1 MEIEKIINLGGKD
14 YKYKINFTLSY
25 NLLKYKNRVQT
36 GFDITKAN
44 KKVVE
49 EIVAI
54 KNKIAQ
60 EKLDEEAAEKLLAN
74 ASKETQEFVIN
85 NVDDLPSKFTD
96 EDIKFI
102 VSQFT
107 GITEESKI
115 YEILDYEV
123 INNGY
128 EKLIN
133 KLVNEIAQV
142 FTNAK
147 AN

>member
-54 KNKIAQ
+54 QNKIVK

>member
-44 KKVVE
+44 KKVAE

-54 KNKIAQ
+54 QNKIVK
-60 EKLDEEAAEKLLAN
+60 EKLDEKAAEKLLAN

-107 GITEESKI
+107 GITDENKI

-123 INNGY
+123 ENGGY
-128 EKLIN
+128 DKLIT
-133 KLVNEIAQV
+133 KLVNAIAEV
-142 FTNAK
+142 FSNAK

>member
-44 KKVVE
+44 KKVAE

-54 KNKIAQ
+54 QNKIVK

>member
-54 KNKIAQ
+54 KNKIAK
-60 EKLDEEAAEKLLAN
+60 EKLDKEAAEKLLAN

-85 NVDDLPSKFTD
+85 NVEDLPSKFTD

>member
-54 KNKIAQ
+54 KNKIAK
-60 EKLDEEAAEKLLAN
+60 EKLDKEAAEKLFAN

-85 NVDDLPSKFTD
+85 NVEDLPSKFTD

-128 EKLIN
+128 EELIN

-142 FTNAK
+142 FMNAK

>member
-44 KKVVE
+44 KKIIE

-54 KNKIAQ
+54 KNKIAK
-60 EKLDEEAAEKLLAN
+60 EKLDKEAAEKLFAN

>member
-44 KKVVE
+44 KKVIE

-54 KNKIAQ
+54 RNKIVK
-60 EKLDEEAAEKLLAN
+60 EKLDKEAAEKLLAN

-128 EKLIN
+128 EELIN

>member
-54 KNKIAQ
+54 QNKIVK
-60 EKLDEEAAEKLLAN
+60 EKLDEKAAEKLLAN

>member
-36 GFDITKAN
+36 GFDITNAN
-44 KKVVE
+44 KKVIE

-54 KNKIAQ
+54 RNKIVK
-60 EKLDEEAAEKLLAN
+60 EKLDEKAAEKLFAN

-133 KLVNEIAQV
+133 KLVNEIAEV
-142 FTNAK
+142 FLNAK

>member
-44 KKVVE
+44 KKIVE

-54 KNKIAQ
+54 KNKIAK

>member
-54 KNKIAQ
+54 RNKIVK

-74 ASKETQEFVIN
+74 ASKETQEFMIN

>member
-49 EIVAI
+49 DIVAI
-54 KNKIAQ
+54 QNKIVK
-60 EKLDEEAAEKLLAN
+60 EKLDEVAAEKLLAN

-96 EDIKFI
+96 EDLKFI

-107 GITEESKI
+107 VITEESKI

>member
-54 KNKIAQ
+54 KNKIAK

>member
-36 GFDITKAN
+36 GFDVTKAN

-54 KNKIAQ
+54 RNKIVK

>member
-44 KKVVE
+44 KKVIE
-49 EIVAI
+49 EIVAMR
-54 KNKIAQ
+54 NKIAK
-60 EKLDEEAAEKLLAN
+60 EKLDKEAAEKLFAN

-142 FTNAK
+142 FMNAK

>member
-14 YKYKINFTLSY
+14 YKYKINYTLDY

-44 KKVVE
+44 KKVIE

-54 KNKIAQ
+54 QNKIVK
-60 EKLDEEAAEKLLAN
+60 EKLDEEAAEKLFAN

>member
-54 KNKIAQ
+54 RNKIVK
-60 EKLDEEAAEKLLAN
+60 EKLDGEAAEKLLAN

>member
-44 KKVVE
+44 KKVIE

-54 KNKIAQ
+54 RSKIVK
-60 EKLDEEAAEKLLAN
+60 EKLDKEAAEKLFAN

-85 NVDDLPSKFTD
+85 KVDDLPSKFTD

-128 EKLIN
+128 EELIN

>member
-36 GFDITKAN
+36 GCDITKAN
-44 KKVVE
+44 KKVIE

-54 KNKIAQ
+54 RNKIRK
-60 EKLDEEAAEKLLAN
+60 EKLDKEAAEKLFAN

-128 EKLIN
+128 EELIN

>member
-1 MEIEKIINLGGKD
+1 M
-14 YKYKINFTLSY
+14 
-25 NLLKYKNRVQT
+25 LKYKNRVQT

-54 KNKIAQ
+54 KNKIAK
-60 EKLDEEAAEKLLAN
+60 EKLDKEAAEKLFAN

>member
-54 KNKIAQ
+54 QNKIVK

-74 ASKETQEFVIN
+74 ASKETQDFVIN

>member
-54 KNKIAQ
+54 QNKIVK

-142 FTNAK
+142 FMNAK

>member
-54 KNKIAQ
+54 KSKIAK

>member
-54 KNKIAQ
+54 KNKIAK
-60 EKLDEEAAEKLLAN
+60 EKLDKEAAEKLLAN
-74 ASKETQEFVIN
+74 ASKETQEFLIN

-128 EKLIN
+128 EELIN

>member
-44 KKVVE
+44 KKVIE

-54 KNKIAQ
+54 RNKIVK
-60 EKLDEEAAEKLLAN
+60 EKLDKEAAENLLAN
-74 ASKETQEFVIN
+74 ASKETQDFVIN
-85 NVDDLPSKFTD
+85 NVEDLPSKFTD

-128 EKLIN
+128 EELIN

>member
-54 KNKIAQ
+54 QNKIVK
-60 EKLDEEAAEKLLAN
+60 EKLDEEAAEKLFAN

-85 NVDDLPSKFTD
+85 NVEDLPSKFTD

-128 EKLIN
+128 EELIN

>member
-44 KKVVE
+44 KKVIE

-54 KNKIAQ
+54 RNKIAK
-60 EKLDEEAAEKLLAN
+60 EKLDKEAAEKLLAN

-85 NVDDLPSKFTD
+85 NVEDLPSKFTD

-142 FTNAK
+142 FMNAK

>member
-44 KKVVE
+44 KKVIE

-54 KNKIAQ
+54 RSKIVK
-60 EKLDEEAAEKLLAN
+60 EKLDKEAAENLLAN
-74 ASKETQEFVIN
+74 ASKETQDFVIN
-85 NVDDLPSKFTD
+85 NVEDLPSKFTD

-128 EKLIN
+128 EELIN

>member
-54 KNKIAQ
+54 RNKIVK
-60 EKLDEEAAEKLLAN
+60 EKLDEKAAEKLLAN

>member
-36 GFDITKAN
+36 GFDVTKAN
-44 KKVVE
+44 KKVIE

-54 KNKIAQ
+54 RSKIAK
-60 EKLDEEAAEKLLAN
+60 EKLDKEAAEKLFAN

-85 NVDDLPSKFTD
+85 NVEDLPSKFTD

-142 FTNAK
+142 FMNAK

>member
-44 KKVVE
+44 KKVIE

-54 KNKIAQ
+54 KNKIAK
-60 EKLDEEAAEKLLAN
+60 EKLDKEAAEKLFTN

>member
-54 KNKIAQ
+54 QNKIVK
-60 EKLDEEAAEKLLAN
+60 EKLDEEAAEKLFAN

-128 EKLIN
+128 EELIN

>member
-54 KNKIAQ
+54 KNKIAK
-60 EKLDEEAAEKLLAN
+60 EKLDKEAAEKLFAN

-85 NVDDLPSKFTD
+85 NVEDLPSKFTD

-128 EKLIN
+128 EELIN

>member
-54 KNKIAQ
+54 RNKIVK
-60 EKLDEEAAEKLLAN
+60 EKLDGEAAEKLLAN

-133 KLVNEIAQV
+133 KLVNAIAQV
-142 FTNAK
+142 FMNAK

>member
-54 KNKIAQ
+54 KNKIAK
-60 EKLDEEAAEKLLAN
+60 EKLDKEAAEKLFAN

-85 NVDDLPSKFTD
+85 NVEDLPSKFTD

>member
-14 YKYKINFTLSY
+14 YKYKIKFTLSY

-44 KKVVE
+44 KKVIE

-54 KNKIAQ
+54 RNKIAK
-60 EKLDEEAAEKLLAN
+60 EKLDKEAAEKLFAN

-128 EKLIN
+128 EELIN

>member
-44 KKVVE
+44 KKVIE

-54 KNKIAQ
+54 RNKIAK
-60 EKLDEEAAEKLLAN
+60 EKLDKEAAEKLFAN

-128 EKLIN
+128 EELIN

>member
-54 KNKIAQ
+54 KNKIAK

-85 NVDDLPSKFTD
+85 NVEDLPSKFTD